1 MTPPT
6 PSPTATPNR
15 LYYGDNL
22 PVLREHIADASVDLI
37 YLDPPFNSNAT
48 YNVLF
53 REGSGDASAAQISA
67 FDDTW
72 HWNRESEYAYR
83 EVIAAEPA
91 QVGELLTALRSF
103 LGQNDMM
110 AYLTMMSQRMIE
122 LRRVLKPTGSIYL
135 HCDPTA
141 SHYLKLLMDSVL
153 GPENFRNEIIWRRTS
168 AHNSTTRKY
177 GPIHDTILF
186 YSRTDDFTFH
196 PGTRPY
202 NNDYIESWYRHQDE
216 RGRYRTTM
224 LTGPG
229 ITRSGESGQAWQGY
243 NPSSSG
249 RHWAIPRSLR
259 PYLPDDGAGMTSH
272 QLLDAL
278 YEQDLIVLSQR
289 AGGPPMYKQYV
300 GAGVPYQDI
309 WAYQPNTRGVLYDSN
324 ERIDEDVKYLEN
336 ESERLGYPTQKPAGL
351 LERIVVTSS
360 NEGDVVLDP
369 FCGCGTAMAAAERLH
384 RRWIGIDI
392 THLAIS
398 LIRRRMADAF
408 GDDLHPYEV
417 IGLPQDVAS
426 ARALALQDRYQFE
439 WWALGLA
446 EARPARDQRKGADR
460 GVDGYISFFD
470 DNSGKPKRIVV
481 QVKSGSVNR
490 AMIAT
495 LKGDVEREKAQLGLF
510 ITLSEPTAPMRQEAL
525 AAGFYEPQCFPE
537 HRYPRLQILTIAQLL
552 AGQQAEYPRM
562 APPATF
568 PKAPRRPRRQ
578 GQQSNLDI
586 I

>member
-6 PSPTATPNR
+6 AIDTPNR

-22 PVLREHIADASVDLI
+22 PVLREQIADASVDLI
-37 YLDPPFNSNAT
+37 YLDPPFNSNAA

-72 HWNRESEYAYR
+72 HWNRDAELAYR
-83 EVIAAEPA
+83 DVIIAGPTQVASLLAAMRA
-91 QVGELLTALRSF
+91 F
-103 LGQNDMM
+103 LGQNDLM
-110 AYLTMMSQRMIE
+110 AYLTMMAQRMTE
-122 LRRVLKPTGSIYL
+122 LRRVLKPAGSIYL

-141 SHYLKLLMDSVL
+141 SHYLKLLMDSVF
-153 GPENFRNEIIWRRTS
+153 GADHFRSEIIWKRTG
-168 AHNSTTRKY
+168 AHSGAKGW

-186 YSRTDDFTFH
+186 YTASPNYSWNGAYQDYDQDYLARNYRFEDDK
-196 PGTRPY
+196 
-202 NNDYIESWYRHQDE
+202 
-216 RGRYRTTM
+216 GRYSLVS

-229 ITRSGESGQAWQGY
+229 ITAGESGTPWRGV
-243 NPSSSG
+243 NPSASG
-249 RHWAIPRSLR
+249 RHWAVPMRSLQAL
-259 PYLPDDGAGMTSH
+259 YPDVDLSELSTH
-272 QLLDAL
+272 QKLDLLDDAGHIHWPERGSVPRQKRYL
-278 YEQDLIVLSQR
+278 DESPGVLI
-289 AGGPPMYKQYV
+289 
-300 GAGVPYQDI
+300 QDI
-309 WAYQPNTRGVLYDSN
+309 VTDIPPLSPQAR
-324 ERIDEDVKYLEN
+324 ERI
-336 ESERLGYPTQKPAGL
+336 GYPTQKPEAL
-351 LERIVVTSS
+351 LERIIAASS
-360 NEGDVVLDP
+360 SEGDVVLDP
-369 FCGCGTAMAAAERLH
+369 FCGCGTAMAAAERLN

-398 LIRRRMADAF
+398 IIRRRMADAF

-426 ARALALQDRYQFE
+426 AQALAQQDRYQFE

-446 EARPARDQRKGADR
+446 EARPAQDQRKGADR
-460 GVDGYISFFD
+460 GVDGYINFFD

-490 AMIAT
+490 GMIAT
-495 LKGDVEREKAQLGLF
+495 LKGDLEREKAQLGLF

-525 AAGFYEPQCFPE
+525 AAGFYEPQCFPG

-552 AGQQAEYPRM
+552 AGQQAEYPRVGP
-562 APPATF
+562 AATF

>member
-1 MTPPT
+1 MTPP
-6 PSPTATPNR
+6 PAIDTPNR

-22 PVLREHIADASVDLI
+22 PVLREQIADASVDLI

-72 HWNRESEYAYR
+72 HWNRDAELAYR
-83 EVIAAEPA
+83 DVITAGPTQVASLLAAMRA
-91 QVGELLTALRSF
+91 F

-110 AYLTMMSQRMIE
+110 AYLTMMAQRMTE
-122 LRRVLKPTGSIYL
+122 LRRVLKPAGSIYL

-141 SHYLKLLMDSVL
+141 SHYLKLLMDSVF
-153 GPENFRNEIIWRRTS
+153 GADHFRSEIIWKRTG
-168 AHNSTTRKY
+168 AHSGAKGW

-186 YSRTDDFTFH
+186 YTASLNYSWNSVYQNYDPAYLARHYRFEDDK
-196 PGTRPY
+196 
-202 NNDYIESWYRHQDE
+202 
-216 RGRYRTTM
+216 GRYRLVT

-229 ITRSGESGQAWQGY
+229 TTAGESGTPWRGV
-243 NPSSSG
+243 NPSASG
-249 RHWAIPRSLR
+249 RHWAVPMRSLQAL
-259 PYLPDDGAGMTSH
+259 YPDVDLSELSTH
-272 QLLDAL
+272 QKLDLLDDAGHIYWPERGSVPQQKRYL
-278 YEQDLIVLSQR
+278 DESPGVLI
-289 AGGPPMYKQYV
+289 
-300 GAGVPYQDI
+300 QDI
-309 WAYQPNTRGVLYDSN
+309 VTDIPPLSPQAR
-324 ERIDEDVKYLEN
+324 ERI
-336 ESERLGYPTQKPAGL
+336 GYPTQKPEAL
-351 LERIVVTSS
+351 LERIIAASS
-360 NEGDVVLDP
+360 SPGDVVLDP
-369 FCGCGTAMAAAERLH
+369 FCGCGTAMAAAERLN

-398 LIRRRMADAF
+398 IIRRRMSDAF
-408 GDDLHPYEV
+408 GDDLRPYEV

-426 ARALALQDRYQFE
+426 AQALARQDRYQFE

-446 EARPARDQRKGADR
+446 EARPAQDQRKGADR
-460 GVDGYISFFD
+460 GVDGYINFFD

-495 LKGDVEREKAQLGLF
+495 LKGDLEREKAQLGLF

-525 AAGFYEPQCFPE
+525 AAGFYEPQCFPG

-552 AGQQAEYPRM
+552 AGQQAEYPRIGP
-562 APPATF
+562 AATF